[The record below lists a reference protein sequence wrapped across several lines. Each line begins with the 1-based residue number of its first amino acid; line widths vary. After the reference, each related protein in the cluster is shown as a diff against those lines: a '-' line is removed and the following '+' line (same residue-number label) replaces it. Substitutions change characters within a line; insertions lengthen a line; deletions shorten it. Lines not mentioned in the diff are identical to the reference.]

1 MTSYHSRAKSVNI
14 STGDRLS
21 ILEYENNRLRERCEG
36 VFSEIGRPEKAAVS
50 KLRVLNVECCT

>member
-1 MTSYHSRAKSVNI
+1 MNI
-14 STGDRLS
+14 SIGDRLT

-50 KLRVLNVECCT
+50 KLRVLYVECCT